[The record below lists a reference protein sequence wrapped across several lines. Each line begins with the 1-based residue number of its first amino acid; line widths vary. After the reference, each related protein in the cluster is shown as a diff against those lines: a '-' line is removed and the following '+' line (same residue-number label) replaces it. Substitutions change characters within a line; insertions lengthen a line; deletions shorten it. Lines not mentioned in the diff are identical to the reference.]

1 MKTMKLAAVDKNG
14 RQYEEEIVFRCEGI
28 IMERSSNGILCF
40 LRKMT
45 KSGLCLL
52 GLIWILH
59 PVLLSQQQDYTD
71 LIKDFRSASVPVE
84 SIELQADFVLVKLQ
98 YRDYSEFIPGLAQ
111 KDILRIAP
119 KLADVFTSSAGVIL
133 SIYDSEELLYELSYR
148 TRDAIRYSIGGLEE
162 EEFLSL
168 MGVKDYSSEEDTH
181 VSPIPY
187 EPDKEVPI
195 VVIPVPGGA
204 EVVPQPI
211 GQEEKPVVETPPEK
225 VAEPEVIFWDDFDLE
240 NGSRDKLTHRQLSNW
255 DVALGAVDLIGSRL
269 QESYPG
275 QGLFL
280 DLDGPASQAATIQT
294 NTVIKLDPDTY
305 ILEFELAGCRNG
317 RERSVNVS
325 LGGFFSESITIQGNA
340 PFKKIQRQFIVDESS
355 NVIIVFWQ
363 REEGETGLLLDNV
376 KLSGLR
382 GAPLPEPIKEPPPE
396 VPQKS
401 QDQVSYL
408 GVQFREQESG
418 GVKIFG
424 VVEDSPAH
432 HAGLQIGDLILE
444 MGEFSFRDGRHTDAE
459 ISNIISELPVDRP
472 IRFHI
477 SRNTKTFDVW
487 VKLEKIYIR

>member
-14 RQYEEEIVFRCEGI
+14 RQYEEEIVFRREGI
-28 IMERSSNGILCF
+28 IMERSTNGILGS
-40 LRKMT
+40 LRKLT

-52 GLIWILH
+52 GLIWMLH
-59 PVLLSQQQDYTD
+59 PVLHSQQQDYTD
-71 LIKDFRSASVPVE
+71 LIKDFRSDSIPVE

-98 YRDYSEFIPGLAQ
+98 YRDYSELIPGLAQ

-133 SIYDSEELLYELSYR
+133 SIYDSEELLSELSYR

-181 VSPIPY
+181 VSPIPD

-195 VVIPVPGGA
+195 VAIPVPG
-204 EVVPQPI
+204 E
-211 GQEEKPVVETPPEK
+211 
-225 VAEPEVIFWDDFDLE
+225 VAEPEVIFLDDFDLE
-240 NGSRDKLTHRQLSNW
+240 NGGRDKLTHRQLSNW
-255 DVALGAVDLIGSRL
+255 DVALGAFDLIGSRL

-294 NTVIKLDPDTY
+294 NTVINLEPDTY

-340 PFKKIQRQFIVDESS
+340 PFKKIQRQFVVDESS

-363 REEGETGLLLDNV
+363 KGEGETGLLLDNV
-376 KLSGLR
+376 KLSGLK
-382 GAPLPEPIKEPPPE
+382 GAPLPEPIVEPPPE
-396 VPQKS
+396 ELQKS

-408 GVQFREQESG
+408 GVQFRGQESG

-459 ISNIISELPVDRP
+459 ISNIISELPVEQP

-477 SRNTKTFDVW
+477 SRNTKTFDIW